1 MNVQK
6 LNPVIIGKKLKS
18 YTYTKSNIFPFNK
31 WERRILRNYNS
42 LYDAFLHTEMILRI
56 LFDLYVV
63 WIKKNKNKPP
73 AINNKNLFLFL
84 LPKQFFPSPSKAY
97 PWLHSHLNPPC
108 ELTHRPLSQI
118 PCIAHSLMSNE
129 RKKNTRQH

>member
-1 MNVQK
+1 
-6 LNPVIIGKKLKS
+6 
-18 YTYTKSNIFPFNK
+18 
-31 WERRILRNYNS
+31 
-42 LYDAFLHTEMILRI
+42 MILRI

-97 PWLHSHLNPPC
+97 PWLHSHLNPPW

-129 RKKNTRQH
+129 RKKKTQDNIRDKKVK